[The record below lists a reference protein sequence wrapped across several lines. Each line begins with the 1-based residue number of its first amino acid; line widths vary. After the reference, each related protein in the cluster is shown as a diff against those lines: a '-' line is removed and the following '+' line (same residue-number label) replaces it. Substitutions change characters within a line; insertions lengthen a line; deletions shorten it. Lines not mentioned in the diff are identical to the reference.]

1 MTKKAFP
8 LIGKNFRS
16 FLMIC
21 TVAIVLI
28 AGNYYSAAGQEMH
41 AQNSMPVYPG
51 GPGAIKE
58 TVARNLHY
66 PEAAL
71 KAGIS
76 GTVLVNFT
84 INHEGEVQNIRVMQG
99 ISPECDAEAM
109 RVTGLLKGW
118 SPGVRNGKPVE
129 ITVSMPVEFKSD
141 KKVNPGTVSG
151 RVTEKT
157 SGKPVEGAI
166 VIVKGTSV
174 GSVTAEEGTYRID
187 LPPESKELII
197 FAVGYSSKE
206 IPIDLHSTIN
216 VELETEYHV
225 LDFNAPVE

>member
-8 LIGKNFRS
+8 LIGKNFKS
-16 FLMIC
+16 FLMIF
-21 TVAIVLI
+21 TVAIALI
-28 AGNYYSAAGQEMH
+28 AGNPDSASGQDLH
-41 AQNSMPVYPG
+41 AQNLIPVYPG

-58 TVARNLHY
+58 TIVSNLHY

-129 ITVSMPVEFKSD
+129 ITVSVPVEFKSD

-157 SGKPVEGAI
+157 SGKPVEGAF
-166 VIVKGTSV
+166 VIVKDTYV
-174 GSVTAEEGTYRID
+174 GSVTIEDGAYRIE
-187 LPPESKELII
+187 LPPESKDLTI

-206 IPIDLHSTIN
+206 IPIDFHSTIN
-216 VELETEYHV
+216 IELETEYHV
-225 LDFNAPVE
+225 LDFNAPEK

>member
-1 MTKKAFP
+1 MTKKACPF
-8 LIGKNFRS
+8 IRKNFNS

-28 AGNYYSAAGQEMH
+28 AGNPYSAAGQEFH
-41 AQNSMPVYPG
+41 AQNLMPVYPG
-51 GPGAIKE
+51 GLSAIKE
-58 TVARNLHY
+58 TVVRNLHY

-76 GTVLVNFT
+76 GIVLVNFT
-84 INHEGEVQNIRVMQG
+84 IDNEGEVQNIKVMQG

-109 RVTGLLKGW
+109 RITGLLKGW
-118 SPGVRNGKPVE
+118 SPGVRHGQPVD

-141 KKVNPGTVSG
+141 KKTNPGTVSG
-151 RVTEKT
+151 RITEKT
-157 SGKPVEGAI
+157 SGKPVEGAF

-174 GSVTAEEGTYRID
+174 GSVTIEEGAYQID
-187 LPPESKELII
+187 LPSESKELVI

-225 LDFNAPVE
+225 LDFNAPEK